1 MAAEASSSKSR
12 CSYHVYLSFAEDTC
26 KNFTDHLYTALIG
39 AGFRTFRNDD
49 DAMERGELEKAIKES
64 RTSIIVFSKDY
75 ASSQRCLDELVMIL
89 ECKRNFKHVILPVFY
104 GMDPSQVR
112 KQTGS
117 VAEAFAGHEA
127 QFEVAIDERNG
138 KLWMEKVEGWREAL
152 REVADLG
159 EHESKFIQIIVQ
171 EIAKKLD
178 RTVLSVTPYLTCIE
192 SRVKDI
198 NSWLQEGSNNVRVMV
213 ICGMGGIGKTTIA
226 KTVYNQNF
234 DRFEGSSFL
243 ANVRETSKQSNGLV
257 RLQRQLLS
265 DIFKRKI
272 EKIHN
277 VDEGI
282 IKIKDAISC
291 KNVLV
296 VLDDVDELDQVN
308 AIFGMRHWFHPASKI
323 IITTRHDRLL
333 KVHEVCEVSMV
344 KEFNDVEALHLFSWH
359 AFGQDHPIE
368 AYIKQAKRMTYHCG
382 GLHLALE
389 VLGASLFGK
398 SVDAWENALA
408 KLGSFFDEKIQNVLQ
423 ISYDSLDDQ
432 HKNLFLD
439 IACFFVEKEK
449 DFAVKI
455 LDECDY
461 YTTVEIQYLI
471 RRCLVTIGVDNKLM
485 MHQLLRDMG
494 REIIRQESPNEPGK
508 RSRVWRHKDAYNV
521 LKEKTGTETIEGFI
535 LDLCVL
541 REDMQGKCVNN
552 TQHHHFDDFVDNNLS
567 KRRRLGLFS
576 WLPTYSVPT
585 ESNEEVG
592 LNTDA
597 FFFMRKLRILQLCSV
612 QLIGCYEKFPKKL
625 RWLRWHG
632 FPLKFIPN
640 DFPLESL
647 VVLDMR
653 NSSLAQL
660 WKGTKMLRLLK
671 ILNLSHSH
679 GLVDS
684 PDFSLLPNLEKLK
697 LKDCIN
703 LVGVHES
710 VGKLER
716 LVLLNLRGCRNL
728 TKLPG
733 EIVLL
738 KSLEEL
744 ILSGC
749 SSLDKLPPDLVKMES
764 LKVLHADGINQL
776 SSNSGAVKPW
786 HEHIWSWVSKLRSRP
801 ESICFSL
808 TSLPRSLVT
817 LNLSNCNISSDGIPG
832 DLNALSS
839 LQNLHLCRN
848 PICSLPGS
856 LKGLTRLSVLNLA
869 DCTRL
874 QSLPELPLSL
884 YSLDLTGCRSLETV
898 ANLSNLYERLYL
910 DIGNCEKVVDIPGL
924 LKLEPIGNIDSEM
937 INNLSLTEW
946 DFMGMAEFELY
957 SNLTGTIIKAPTLQA
972 EWSYEYIKVC
982 NKTKGMKWAYRPT
995 FKGLPYEHKDV
1006 IWLSDWKIADL
1017 LMEGGDEITIS
1028 VNMAELFWVKEF
1040 GIRILYDE
1048 EEEKGTQN
1056 TTSYSFHHN
1065 VIDLSAYRMR
1075 KGEYF
1080 LCNTDRVSR
1089 ELLYSRMFEESK
1101 WECVE
1106 NTDPHHPH
1114 SDVNQ

>member
-1 MAAEASSSKSR
+1 MPAHYCILRLIFVTSHTTYSLTHYR
-12 CSYHVYLSFAEDTC
+12 NPT
-26 KNFTDHLYTALIG
+26 NFCFNLLLATIQN
-39 AGFRTFRNDD
+39 TFTTMN
-49 DAMERGELEKAIKES
+49 
-64 RTSIIVFSKDY
+64 
-75 ASSQRCLDELVMIL
+75 
-89 ECKRNFKHVILPVFY
+89 
-104 GMDPSQVR
+104 
-112 KQTGS
+112 
-117 VAEAFAGHEA
+117 
-127 QFEVAIDERNG
+127 
-138 KLWMEKVEGWREAL
+138 EAL
-152 REVADLG
+152 NWISPLQLMLRSSGDLSPFKLELGILAHGHVSHKFSNTTIQEREIVYR
-159 EHESKFIQIIVQ
+159 HESKFIQIIVR
-171 EIAKKLD
+171 EIANKLD

-198 NSWLQEGSNNVRVMV
+198 NSWLQEGSNNVGVMV

-344 KEFNDVEALHLFSWH
+344 KEFNDVEALRLFSWH

-382 GLHLALE
+382 GLPLALE

-423 ISYDSLDDQ
+423 ISYDSLDD
-432 HKNLFLD
+432 HDKNLFLD

-461 YTTVEIQYLI
+461 YTTVGIQYLI
-471 RRCLVTIGVDNKLM
+471 RRCLVTIGVHNKLT

-494 REIIRQESPNEPGK
+494 REIIRQESPKEPGK
-508 RSRVWRHKDAYNV
+508 CSRVWRHKDAYNV

-541 REDMQGKCVNN
+541 RKNMQGKCVNN

-576 WLPTYSVPT
+576 WLPTYSVST

-597 FFFMRKLRILQLCSV
+597 FFSMRKLRILQLCSV
-612 QLIGCYEKFPKKL
+612 QLIGRYEKFPKKL

-679 GLVDS
+679 GLVIS
-684 PDFSLLPNLEKLK
+684 PEFSLLPNLEKLK

-710 VGKLER
+710 IGKLER

-728 TKLPG
+728 TKLPR
-733 EIVLL
+733 EIVQLN
-738 KSLEEL
+738 SLEEL

-817 LNLSNCNISSDGIPG
+817 LDLSNCNISGDGIPG
-832 DLNALSS
+832 DLNTLSS
-839 LQNLHLCRN
+839 LQNLHLGRN

-856 LKGLTRLSVLNLA
+856 LKGLARLSVLNLA

-884 YSLDLTGCRSLETV
+884 CSLNLDGCRSLETV
-898 ANLSNLYERLYL
+898 ANLSNLYKRLYL

-957 SNLTGTIIKAPTLQA
+957 SNLTGTIIKAPTLQGLYECGIYSIFFLGSEIPSWFDMKSRGSSMSFIVPSLPHLKFCGLYICIVYA
-972 EWSYEYIKVC
+972 AMDFRQAKWSYEYIKVC

-995 FKGLPYEHKDV
+995 FKGIPYEHKDV

-1048 EEEKGTQN
+1048 EEEKCTQN

-1075 KGEYF
+1075 EGEYF
-1080 LCNTDRVSR
+1080 LCNSDRTSR
-1089 ELLYSRMFEESK
+1089 ELLYSRMCEESK
-1101 WECVE
+1101 WECLE
-1106 NTDPHHPH
+1106 NTGET
-1114 SDVNQ
+1114 

>member
-1 MAAEASSSKSR
+1 
-12 CSYHVYLSFAEDTC
+12 
-26 KNFTDHLYTALIG
+26 
-39 AGFRTFRNDD
+39 
-49 DAMERGELEKAIKES
+49 
-64 RTSIIVFSKDY
+64 
-75 ASSQRCLDELVMIL
+75 
-89 ECKRNFKHVILPVFY
+89 
-104 GMDPSQVR
+104 
-112 KQTGS
+112 
-117 VAEAFAGHEA
+117 
-127 QFEVAIDERNG
+127 
-138 KLWMEKVEGWREAL
+138 
-152 REVADLG
+152 
-159 EHESKFIQIIVQ
+159 
-171 EIAKKLD
+171 
-178 RTVLSVTPYLTCIE
+178 
-192 SRVKDI
+192 
-198 NSWLQEGSNNVRVMV
+198 MV

-344 KEFNDVEALHLFSWH
+344 KEFNDVEVLRLF
-359 AFGQDHPIE
+359 
-368 AYIKQAKRMTYHCG
+368 T
-382 GLHLALE
+382 LE

-423 ISYDSLDDQ
+423 ISYDSLDD
-432 HKNLFLD
+432 HDKNLFLD

-449 DFAVKI
+449 DFA
-455 LDECDY
+455 
-461 YTTVEIQYLI
+461 LI
-471 RRCLVTIGVDNKLM
+471 HRCLVTIDGVDNKLM

-494 REIIRQESPNEPGK
+494 REIIRQESPKEPGK
-508 RSRVWRHKDAYNV
+508 RSRVWRRRDAYNV

-541 REDMQGKCVNN
+541 REDMQGKSVNN

-567 KRRRLGLFS
+567 KRRCLGLFS
-576 WLPTYSVPT
+576 WLPTYPVST

-597 FFFMRKLRILQLCSV
+597 FFSMRKLRILQLYSV
-612 QLIGCYEKFPKKL
+612 QLIGRYEKFPKKL
-625 RWLRWHG
+625 RWLCWHG

-640 DFPLESL
+640 DFPLENL

-660 WKGTKMLRLLK
+660 WKGTKVLLK

-710 VGKLER
+710 IGKLER

-744 ILSGC
+744 ILSDC
-749 SSLDKLPPDLVKMES
+749 SSLDKLPPDLGKMES

-786 HEHIWSWVSKLRSRP
+786 HEHIWD
-801 ESICFSL
+801 
-808 TSLPRSLVT
+808 
-817 LNLSNCNISSDGIPG
+817 IST
-832 DLNALSS
+832 LSS
-839 LQNLHLCRN
+839 LQTLRLGFN

-856 LKGLTRLSVLNLA
+856 LKGLTRLTHLDLIY
-869 DCTRL
+869 CIRL
-874 QSLPELPLSL
+874 QSLPELPMSL
-884 YSLDLTGCRSLETV
+884 AGLNLTGCRSLET
-898 ANLSNLYERLYL
+898 
-910 DIGNCEKVVDIPGL
+910 
-924 LKLEPIGNIDSEM
+924 LEPIGNIDSEM

-957 SNLTGTIIKAPTLQA
+957 SNLTGAIVKAPTLQVD
-972 EWSYEYIKVC
+972 YMNVVY
-982 NKTKGMKWAYRPT
+982 TAYFFSGVR
-995 FKGLPYEHKDV
+995 FLVGL
-1006 IWLSDWKIADL
+1006 
-1017 LMEGGDEITIS
+1017 T
-1028 VNMAELFWVKEF
+1028 
-1040 GIRILYDE
+1040 
-1048 EEEKGTQN
+1048 
-1056 TTSYSFHHN
+1056 
-1065 VIDLSAYRMR
+1065 
-1075 KGEYF
+1075 
-1080 LCNTDRVSR
+1080 
-1089 ELLYSRMFEESK
+1089 
-1101 WECVE
+1101 
-1106 NTDPHHPH
+1106 
-1114 SDVNQ
+1114 

>member
-1 MAAEASSSKSR
+1 
-12 CSYHVYLSFAEDTC
+12 
-26 KNFTDHLYTALIG
+26 
-39 AGFRTFRNDD
+39 
-49 DAMERGELEKAIKES
+49 
-64 RTSIIVFSKDY
+64 
-75 ASSQRCLDELVMIL
+75 
-89 ECKRNFKHVILPVFY
+89 
-104 GMDPSQVR
+104 
-112 KQTGS
+112 
-117 VAEAFAGHEA
+117 
-127 QFEVAIDERNG
+127 
-138 KLWMEKVEGWREAL
+138 MEKVEAWREAL

-159 EHESKFIQIIVQ
+159 GLVLQNQADGHESKFIQIIVR
-171 EIAKKLD
+171 EIANKLD
-178 RTVLSVTPYLTCIE
+178 RTVLSVTPYLTGIE

-198 NSWLQEGSNNVRVMV
+198 NSWLQKGSNNVGIMV

-243 ANVRETSKQSNGLV
+243 ANVRETSKQSNGMV
-257 RLQRQLLS
+257 HLQRQLLS

-344 KEFNDVEALHLFSWH
+344 KEFNDVEALRLFSWH

-382 GLHLALE
+382 GFPLALE
-389 VLGASLFGK
+389 ILGASLFGK

-423 ISYDSLDDQ
+423 ISYDSLDNHD
-432 HKNLFLD
+432 KNLILD

-455 LDECDY
+455 LDECY
-461 YTTVEIQYLI
+461 YHTTVGIQYLI
-471 RRCLVTIGVDNKLM
+471 HRCLVTIDGVDNKLM

-494 REIIRQESPNEPGK
+494 REIICQESPKEPGK
-508 RSRVWRHKDAYNV
+508 RSR
-521 LKEKTGTETIEGFI
+521 GTETIEGFI

-541 REDMQGKCVNN
+541 REDMQGKSVNN

-567 KRRRLGLFS
+567 KRRRLGFFS
-576 WLPTYSVPT
+576 WLPTYPVST

-597 FFFMRKLRILQLCSV
+597 FFSMRKLRKLQLYSV
-612 QLIGCYEKFPKKL
+612 QLIGRYEKFPKKL

-640 DFPLESL
+640 DFPLENL

-710 VGKLER
+710 IGKLKR

-728 TKLPG
+728 TKLPR

-744 ILSGC
+744 ILSDC

-817 LNLSNCNISSDGIPG
+817 LNLSNCNISGDGIPG
-832 DLNALSS
+832 DLNTLSL
-839 LQNLHLCRN
+839 LQSLHLHRN
-848 PICSLPGS
+848 PICNLPGS
-856 LKGLTRLSVLNLA
+856 LKGLTRLTVLNLA
-869 DCTRL
+869 DCNRL
-874 QSLPELPLSL
+874 QSLPELPFSL

-898 ANLSNLYERLYL
+898 ANPSNLYKRLYL
-910 DIGNCEKVVDIPGL
+910 DIAYCEKLVDILGL

-957 SNLTGTIIKAPTLQA
+957 SNLTGTIIKAPTLQGLCECGTYSIFFLVSEIPSWFDMKTRGSSMSFIVPSLPHVKFCGLYICIVYA
-972 EWSYEYIKVC
+972 AMDFRQAKWSYEYIKVC

-995 FKGLPYEHKDV
+995 FKGLPYV

-1040 GIRILYDE
+1040 GI
-1048 EEEKGTQN
+1048 
-1056 TTSYSFHHN
+1056 
-1065 VIDLSAYRMR
+1065 
-1075 KGEYF
+1075 
-1080 LCNTDRVSR
+1080 
-1089 ELLYSRMFEESK
+1089 
-1101 WECVE
+1101 
-1106 NTDPHHPH
+1106 
-1114 SDVNQ
+1114 

>member
-1 MAAEASSSKSR
+1 MAAETSSSKSR

-26 KNFTDHLYTALIG
+26 KKFTDHLYTVLIG

-64 RTSIIVFSKDY
+64 RSSIIVFSKDY
-75 ASSQRCLDELVMIL
+75 ASSRRCLDELVMIL
-89 ECKRNFKHVILPVFY
+89 ECKRNFEHVILPVFY
-104 GMDPSQVR
+104 GMDPSQIR

-127 QFEVAIDERNG
+127 QFEVEIDERNG
-138 KLWMEKVEGWREAL
+138 KLGMEKVEAWREAL

-159 EHESKFIQIIVQ
+159 GLVLQNQADGHESKFIQIIVR
-171 EIAKKLD
+171 EIANKLD
-178 RTVLSVTPYLTCIE
+178 RTVLSVTPYLTSIE

-198 NSWLQEGSNNVRVMV
+198 NSWLQEGSNNVGIMV

-344 KEFNDVEALHLFSWH
+344 KEFNDVEVLRLFNWH

-382 GLHLALE
+382 GLPLALE

-423 ISYDSLDDQ
+423 ISYDSLDD
-432 HKNLFLD
+432 HDKNLFLD

-461 YTTVEIQYLI
+461 HTTVGIQYLI
-471 RRCLVTIGVDNKLM
+471 HRCLVTIDGVDNKLM

-494 REIIRQESPNEPGK
+494 REIIRQESPKEPGK
-508 RSRVWRHKDAYNV
+508 RSRVWRRRDAYNV

-541 REDMQGKCVNN
+541 REDMQGKSVNN

-567 KRRRLGLFS
+567 KRRCLGLFS
-576 WLPTYSVPT
+576 WLPTYPVST

-597 FFFMRKLRILQLCSV
+597 FFSMRKLRILQLYSV
-612 QLIGCYEKFPKKL
+612 QLIGRYEKFPKKL
-625 RWLRWHG
+625 RWLCWHG

-640 DFPLESL
+640 DFPLENL

-710 VGKLER
+710 IGKLER

-744 ILSGC
+744 ILSDC
-749 SSLDKLPPDLVKMES
+749 SSLDKLPPDLGKMES

-808 TSLPRSLVT
+808 YSLPRSLVS
-817 LNLSNCNISSDGIPG
+817 LNLSNCNISGDGIPG
-832 DLNALSS
+832 DISTLSS
-839 LQNLHLCRN
+839 LQTLRLGFN

-856 LKGLTRLSVLNLA
+856 LKGLTRLTHLDLIY
-869 DCTRL
+869 CIRL
-874 QSLPELPLSL
+874 QSLPELPMSL
-884 YSLDLTGCRSLETV
+884 AGLNLTGCRSLETV
-898 ANLSNLYERLYL
+898 ANLPNLFNLLML
-910 DIGNCEKVVDIPGL
+910 DICHCQKLVEIQGL

-957 SNLTGTIIKAPTLQA
+957 SNLTGAIVKAPTLQ
-972 EWSYEYIKVC
+972 V
-982 NKTKGMKWAYRPT
+982 
-995 FKGLPYEHKDV
+995 
-1006 IWLSDWKIADL
+1006 
-1017 LMEGGDEITIS
+1017 
-1028 VNMAELFWVKEF
+1028 
-1040 GIRILYDE
+1040 
-1048 EEEKGTQN
+1048 
-1056 TTSYSFHHN
+1056 
-1065 VIDLSAYRMR
+1065 
-1075 KGEYF
+1075 
-1080 LCNTDRVSR
+1080 
-1089 ELLYSRMFEESK
+1089 SK
-1101 WECVE
+1101 WSIKFRAASGV
-1106 NTDPHHPH
+1106 HP
-1114 SDVNQ
+1114 SAKLL